1 MKKKLFA
8 AIALTLST
16 LAFAACAPGNQ
27 TLTFYANWEKTIIS
41 EANNASEETLTYYV
55 EHEESSFLQKEF
67 YDVKYCY
74 ANGAKKA
81 GVYTTSLTYPTED
94 TYLYQTTL
102 TMDVTFIL
110 ANGESATKTDTV
122 ITEAKFKKTNTSLQ
136 PIYSKKTVHA
146 HAPRNGEVH
155 ALENVYD
162 AEGKL
167 TQIGAFVEYDYEF
180 LIEYKD
186 DLSGGTL
193 TKTDLSEHGTLGLQ
207 DGKQTIEFS
216 IADKKY
222 TYLDNEQYLF
232 ALRGISSEQL
242 ATASKTVSM
251 YNASLMTMETVA
263 TTPSSSAKTNFE
275 LQLNGGEKT
284 SYEIEYVPLTVKTN
298 TKHANLSQTLWY
310 AKTTDSNNNLFRN
323 VLLKMS
329 VPMYFGLG
337 TLHYTLQQ
345 ANFSTEA

>member
-16 LAFAACAPGNQ
+16 ITLAACNPVNQ
-27 TLTFYANWEKTIIS
+27 TLIFDPNWEKAIIG
-41 EANNASEETLTYYV
+41 EAKTASAEELTYTI
-55 EHEESSFLQKEF
+55 EHETSSFLQKEF

-74 ANGAKKA
+74 ADGAKKA
-81 GVYTTSLTYPTED
+81 GVYTTKLEYQTES
-94 TYLYQTTL
+94 TYLYTTSL

-110 ANGESATKTDTV
+110 ASGESVTKTDTV
-122 ITEAKFKKTNTSLQ
+122 KTEAKFKKANASLQ

-146 HAPRNGEVH
+146 HAPRNGEVS

-180 LIEYKD
+180 TITYKD

-193 TKTDLSEHGTLGLQ
+193 TRTDLSEHNTLGVKG
-207 DGKQTIEFS
+207 GKQKIEFS
-216 IADKKY
+216 IADTKY

-232 ALRGISSEQL
+232 ALRGISSDQL
-242 ATASKTVSM
+242 SAASKTVSM
-251 YNASLMTMETVA
+251 YNASLMTMETA
-263 TTPSSSAKTNFE
+263 TTTPSTAAKTNFE

-284 SYEIEYVPLTVKTN
+284 SYEIEYLPLTAKTSN
-298 TKHANLSQTLWY
+298 KHANLSQTLWY
-310 AKTTDSNNNLFRN
+310 AKTTDINNNVFRN

-337 TLHYTLQQ
+337 NLHYTLQQ

>member
-16 LAFAACAPGNQ
+16 ITLAACNPMNQ
-27 TLTFYANWEKTIIS
+27 TLIFDPNWEKTIIG
-41 EANNASEETLTYYV
+41 EAKTASAEELTYLV
-55 EHEESSFLQKEF
+55 EHEASSFLQKEF

-74 ANGAKKA
+74 ADGKEKA
-81 GVYTTSLTYPTED
+81 GVYTTTLQYLTES
-94 TYLYQTTL
+94 TYLYTTTL

-110 ANGESATKTDTV
+110 ASGESVTKTDT
-122 ITEAKFKKTNTSLQ
+122 IETEAKFKKANASLQ

-146 HAPRNGEVH
+146 HAPRNGEVT

-180 LIEYKD
+180 AIAYKD

-193 TKTDLSEHGTLGLQ
+193 TRTDLSEHGTLGVK
-207 DGKQTIEFS
+207 DGKQEIEFS
-216 IADKKY
+216 ITDKSY

-232 ALRGISSEQL
+232 ALRGISSDQL
-242 ATASKTVSM
+242 AASSKTVSM

-263 TTPSSSAKTNFE
+263 TTPSTATKTKFE

-284 SYEIEYVPLTVKTN
+284 SYEIDYAPLTIKTSN
-298 TKHANLSQTLWY
+298 KHADLAQTLWY
-310 AKTTDSNNNLFRN
+310 AKTTGNNNNRFRN
-323 VLLKMS
+323 VLLKMN
-329 VPMYFGLG
+329 VPMHFGLG
-337 TLHYTLQQ
+337 TLEYTLQQ
-345 ANFSTEA
+345 ANFSTED

>member
-16 LAFAACAPGNQ
+16 ITLAACNPVNQ
-27 TLTFYANWEKTIIS
+27 TLIFDPNWEKAIIG
-41 EANNASEETLTYYV
+41 EAKTASAEELTYLI
-55 EHEESSFLQKEF
+55 EHETSSFLQKEF

-74 ANGAKKA
+74 ADGAKKA
-81 GVYTTSLTYPTED
+81 GVYTTKLEYQTES
-94 TYLYQTTL
+94 TYLYTTSL

-110 ANGESATKTDTV
+110 ASGESVTKTDTV
-122 ITEAKFKKTNTSLQ
+122 KTEAKFKKANASLQ

-146 HAPRNGEVH
+146 HAPRNGEVS

-180 LIEYKD
+180 TIAYKD

-193 TKTDLSEHGTLGLQ
+193 TRTDLSEHNTLGVKG
-207 DGKQTIEFS
+207 GKQEIEFS
-216 IADKKY
+216 IADTKY

-232 ALRGISSEQL
+232 ALRGISSDQL
-242 ATASKTVSM
+242 AASSKTVSM

-263 TTPSSSAKTNFE
+263 TTPSTAAKTNFE

-284 SYEIEYVPLTVKTN
+284 SYEIEYLPLTVKTSN
-298 TKHANLSQTLWY
+298 KHANLSQTLWY
-310 AKTTDSNNNLFRN
+310 AKTTDINNNLFRN